1 MSWLE
6 REERLAAPYRT
17 TLGMAV
23 SLSLAAWP
31 LAAQADWSA
40 IAEQKTSYTTNGF
53 QFSSA
58 QRPHV
63 ADLGRESLAVLSRA
77 WQPAC

>member
-1 MSWLE
+1 
-6 REERLAAPYRT
+6 
-17 TLGMAV
+17 MAV
-23 SLSLAAWP
+23 SLSLAWLP

-40 IAEQKTSYTTNGF
+40 IAEQKTSYTTNAF

-63 ADLGRESLAVLSRA
+63 ADLGRESLELITNR
-77 WQPAC
+77 